1 MTKYCLVRVTPCWFH
16 QFLYLYRLLYCV
28 LWKLWIFI
36 LTLVFTKISWKQRFT
51 FTIYIC
57 AAPKGLISRNILGKR
72 EFLVFSHVLTL
83 HIYCTLNFVFQ
94 FNFKALFH
102 GMNWFTLWAIFTKCF
117 TVSGIFNFSTLCI
130 DNSTYFLRHHVM
142 VQNTHPKLRRSTQ
155 SRQCC

>member
-94 FNFKALFH
+94 IPISWNELIFIMGYLFSR
-102 GMNWFTLWAIFTKCF
+102 NILQWEK
-117 TVSGIFNFSTLCI
+117 
-130 DNSTYFLRHHVM
+130 FLTFPHFAPIIHLTFYVIM
-142 VQNTHPKLRRSTQ
+142 
-155 SRQCC
+155 